1 MKAICHQRSW
11 SALLLLFI
19 GINVAVADSLP
30 AWIGD
35 NMVLQQNV
43 EILLTGTAHLEK
55 NERRISVVCPE
66 CPAIKRYKPDSRVK
80 KDGTWEITLP
90 ELAPGGPYVLRF
102 TASNTDREL
111 WRFTNVVVGKVWFV
125 ACPPAPC
132 VPFGNPKAVS
142 ASLPQGTF
150 RFAKLGS
157 DLLGRSSSDFP
168 VRWRVAQTGN
178 LQAPDREFS
187 NQGTYLAQALINA
200 NPSNFVGVVE
210 LGTNNPMPRA
220 QSQIPPNP
228 FLKINHPAKPFEIR
242 NAEIDLQDEWGRYK
256 SKVADLKR
264 AGLVTNERPPC
275 LFRLNYFS
283 ADVGTLIPFPITGML
298 W

>member
-90 ELAPGGPYVLRF
+90 
-102 TASNTDREL
+102 
-111 WRFTNVVVGKVWFV
+111 
-125 ACPPAPC
+125 
-132 VPFGNPKAVS
+132 
-142 ASLPQGTF
+142 
-150 RFAKLGS
+150 
-157 DLLGRSSSDFP
+157 
-168 VRWRVAQTGN
+168 
-178 LQAPDREFS
+178 
-187 NQGTYLAQALINA
+187 
-200 NPSNFVGVVE
+200 
-210 LGTNNPMPRA
+210 
-220 QSQIPPNP
+220 
-228 FLKINHPAKPFEIR
+228 
-242 NAEIDLQDEWGRYK
+242 
-256 SKVADLKR
+256 
-264 AGLVTNERPPC
+264 
-275 LFRLNYFS
+275 
-283 ADVGTLIPFPITGML
+283 
-298 W
+298 